1 MVSDDDDQQQGWCDP
16 GSAVLLAE
24 TLSVVGDPAPD
35 LAGEAERAPAA
46 SAAVEIGDQELL
58 AGWPRPPAD
67 DCHAFAAAVLG
78 LDPSA
83 ASPAGTVGL
92 IEALGDDSLQPH
104 AEGGLDQAFVDR
116 ERPWHAAS
124 Q

>member
-1 MVSDDDDQQQGWCDP
+1 MLV
-16 GSAVLLAE
+16 AV
-24 TLSVVGDPAPD
+24 TLSVVGDPPPD

-78 LDPSA
+78 LDPRA
-83 ASPAGTVGL
+83 VSPAGTVGL
-92 IEALGDDSLQPH
+92 IEALGDDTLEPQV
-104 AEGGLDQAFVDR
+104 EGGLDEAFVDR
-116 ERPWHAAS
+116 ERPRDAS
-124 Q
+124 